1 MKAIY
6 VPLRPDAS
14 ANSSGGDAV
23 SESKDED
30 RIRIVCDRRVA
41 YLREV
46 SVCLPVRRWYSRM

>member
-14 ANSSGGDAV
+14 AKSSGGDAV

-30 RIRIVCDRRVA
+30 RIKMVCDRRAA
-41 YLREV
+41 YLREG
-46 SVCLPVRRWYSRM
+46 SVCLPVRQWYSRM